1 MNPIP
6 GHNMAM
12 VTLGGFILWLGWFGF
27 NPGSTMGTSDPGL
40 IAHIAV
46 TTNLAAAAGV
56 VTSSITTRLLFGK
69 PDLSMSVNGALAG
82 LVAITAPC
90 AFVIPAASVLIGA
103 IAGVIVCFAVPFFD
117 KRKIDDPVGALSVH
131 LVCGIFGTI
140 ALGLFGVPAL
150 TGGPAGLFYGGGT
163 DFLMKQVVGTIAVG
177 VFTFTLS
184 LILWKVV
191 KAFIGVRVDPEDEH
205 IGLDLAEHGMEAYQ
219 K

>member
-1 MNPIP
+1 
-6 GHNMAM
+6 
-12 VTLGGFILWLGWFGF
+12 
-27 NPGSTMGTSDPGL
+27 
-40 IAHIAV
+40 
-46 TTNLAAAAGV
+46 
-56 VTSSITTRLLFGK
+56 
-69 PDLSMSVNGALAG
+69 
-82 LVAITAPC
+82 
-90 AFVIPAASVLIGA
+90 
-103 IAGVIVCFAVPFFD
+103 
-117 KRKIDDPVGALSVH
+117 
-131 LVCGIFGTI
+131 VCGIFGTI